1 MGPDQQAVPD
11 WHHFYYQPGQTWP
24 GRITP
29 ITELL
34 LQPFQQRPLATK
46 QYYEKTGDWGMGV
59 LTLLTDFGY
68 RDHYVAALKAR
79 LLHLAPALPVLDITH
94 GVEPYNIAHAVHVL
108 RAVFRDFPVGTTHL
122 IAVSDYGA
130 SPAGAVATPAWHAAQ
145 HQGHYFVA
153 ADNGVLALLCD
164 GVPERLVRLRGA
176 ATAPAGGPADGA
188 SPVAFD
194 PTRDVLAPAAVQL
207 ALGQPLE
214 ALGQATTE
222 LYSLTNRQV
231 RLQDNRITGHVV
243 HVDHYGNL
251 ITNISREAV
260 EVTSRDR
267 LPIIKF
273 GRETVRELRP
283 HFAAAPPGEIVCA
296 FNSQGCLC
304 IAINQGHASELLGMY
319 FDSQVD
325 VWFEPET
332 KAELF
337 GG

>member
-1 MGPDQQAVPD
+1 
-11 WHHFYYQPGQTWP
+11 
-24 GRITP
+24 
-29 ITELL
+29 
-34 LQPFQQRPLATK
+34 
-46 QYYEKTGDWGMGV
+46 MGV

-79 LLHLAPALPVLDITH
+79 LLHLAPALPVMDITH

-108 RAVFRDFPVGTTHL
+108 RAVFRDFPLGTTHL
-122 IAVSDYGA
+122 ITVSDYGA
-130 SPAGAVATPAWHAAQ
+130 SPAGAVATPAWHAAL

-153 ADNGVLALLCD
+153 ADNGLLALLCD
-164 GVPERLVRLRGA
+164 GVPERLVRLRSA
-176 ATAPAGGPADGA
+176 AAPASSAASTGVAALPAA
-188 SPVAFD
+188 LH
-194 PTRDVLAPAAVQL
+194 PTHDVLAPAAVRL
-207 ALGQPLE
+207 ALGQPLD
-214 ALGQATTE
+214 ALGPPTTE

-251 ITNISREAV
+251 ITNIPREAV

-267 LPIIKF
+267 LPIVKF

-296 FNSQGCLC
+296 FNTQGCLC
-304 IAINQGHASELLGMY
+304 IAINQGHASELLGLY

-325 VWFEPET
+325 VWFE
-332 KAELF
+332 AE
-337 GG
+337 GPAGPGA

>member
-1 MGPDQQAVPD
+1 
-11 WHHFYYQPGQTWP
+11 
-24 GRITP
+24 
-29 ITELL
+29 
-34 LQPFQQRPLATK
+34 
-46 QYYEKTGDWGMGV
+46 MGV

-79 LLHLAPALPVLDITH
+79 LLHLAPTLAVMDITH

-108 RAVFRDFPVGTTHL
+108 RAVFRDFPLGTTHL
-122 IAVSDYGA
+122 ITVSDYGA

-153 ADNGVLALLCD
+153 ADNGLLALLCD
-164 GVPERLVRLRGA
+164 GVPERLVRLRSATTA
-176 ATAPAGGPADGA
+176 ATAAPAGSLAGA
-188 SPVAFD
+188 SLPPAAFN
-194 PTRDVLAPAAVQL
+194 PTHDVLAPAAVRL
-207 ALGQPLE
+207 ALGQPLD

-251 ITNISREAV
+251 ITNIPREAV

-267 LPIIKF
+267 LPIIRF

-296 FNSQGCLC
+296 FNAQGCLC
-304 IAINQGHASELLGMY
+304 IAINQGHASELLGLY

-325 VWFEPET
+325 VWFEADSLVATPGT
-332 KAELF
+332 
-337 GG
+337 

>member
-1 MGPDQQAVPD
+1 
-11 WHHFYYQPGQTWP
+11 
-24 GRITP
+24 
-29 ITELL
+29 
-34 LQPFQQRPLATK
+34 
-46 QYYEKTGDWGMGV
+46 MGV

-79 LLHLAPALPVLDITH
+79 LLHLAPTLPVLDITH

-108 RAVFRDFPVGTTHL
+108 RAVFRDFPLGTTHL
-122 IAVSDYGA
+122 ITVSDYGA
-130 SPAGAVATPAWHAAQ
+130 SPTGAVATPAWYAAQ

-153 ADNGVLALLCD
+153 ADNGLLSLLCD
-164 GVPERLVRLRGA
+164 GVPERLVRLRGG
-176 ATAPAGGPADGA
+176 APATTAAPVGNLAGALTPPA
-188 SPVAFD
+188 AFN

-207 ALGQPLE
+207 ALGQPLDK
-214 ALGQATTE
+214 LGPPTTE

-267 LPIIKF
+267 PVIIKF

-325 VWFEPET
+325 VWFDPEI
-332 KAELF
+332 KVAPLA
-337 GG
+337 G